1 MIQKKIEMDK
11 ELEEERLRKL
21 KDMELEEKILLEKK
35 KGEELLEKIKVLR
48 DNIY

>member
-1 MIQKKIEMDK
+1 MDK

-21 KDMELEEKILLEKK
+21 KDMELEEKIALERK
-35 KGEELLEKIKVLR
+35 KGEELIEKIKVLR